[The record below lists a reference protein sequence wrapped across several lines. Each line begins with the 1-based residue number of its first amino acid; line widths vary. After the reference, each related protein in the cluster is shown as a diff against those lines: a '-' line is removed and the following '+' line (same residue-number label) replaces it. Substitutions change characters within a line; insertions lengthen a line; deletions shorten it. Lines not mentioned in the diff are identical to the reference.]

1 MIQLVRCDDRLIH
14 GQCMTDV
21 VRVND
26 ITNIIVIDDFTAS
39 NPVLKMIFE
48 NAVPK
53 TMKASVYSLAEAV
66 AVVKK
71 AVEDDS
77 RTLILMKVPQT
88 FVQLRREVA
97 GLPDSLNI
105 GPVSSKENAKEATPF
120 AFLLPEE
127 AAACKELAAQGV
139 EIYFKQTSNNKTT
152 PWKDVADRF

>member
-21 VRVND
+21 VKVND
-26 ITNIIVIDDFTAS
+26 ITNIVVIDDFTAS

-48 NAVPK
+48 TAVPK
-53 TMKASVYSLAEAV
+53 TMKAAVYSLAEAA

-88 FVQLRREVA
+88 FVQLRGEVA
-97 GLPDSLNI
+97 GLPDALNI
-105 GPVSSKENAKEATPF
+105 GPVSSKDNAKEATPF

-139 EIYFKQTSNNKTT
+139 EVYFRQTSKQRPI
-152 PWKDVADRF
+152 PWEDVANRF

>member
-21 VRVND
+21 VKVND

-48 NAVPK
+48 SAVPK
-53 TMKASVYSLAEAV
+53 TMKASVYSLTEAV

-77 RTLILMKVPQT
+77 RTLVLMKVPQT
-88 FVQLRREVA
+88 FVQLRREVE
-97 GLPDSLNI
+97 GLPNSLNI
-105 GPVSSKENAKEATPF
+105 GPMSSKANATEATPF

-139 EIYFKQTSNNKTT
+139 QIYFRQTSNNKTT
-152 PWKDVADRF
+152 LWEDVADRF

>member
-53 TMKASVYSLAEAV
+53 TMKAAVYSMADAA

-88 FVQLRREVA
+88 FVQLRGEVA

-105 GPVSSKENAKEATPF
+105 G
-120 AFLLPEE
+120 PEE

-139 EIYFKQTSNNKTT
+139 QIYFKQTSNNKTT
-152 PWKDVADRF
+152 LWEDVADRF